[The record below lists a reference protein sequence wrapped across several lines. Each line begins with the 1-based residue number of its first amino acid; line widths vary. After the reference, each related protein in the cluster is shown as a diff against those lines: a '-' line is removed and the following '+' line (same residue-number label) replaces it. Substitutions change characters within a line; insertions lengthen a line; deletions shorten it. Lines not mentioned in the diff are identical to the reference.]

1 MDQSVHLNNCCP
13 SRLRRVWQKRKCSVK
28 NGFLTIWH
36 GTVRCHFDSSA
47 LLPSPAPSYCMS
59 KKSVSYCFQ
68 RGNTRSDFSVSVI
81 CVLIVS
87 FLLFPPFILKFLHEE
102 SNGQSGQSL
111 QQRKRKRRR
120 RSIRKRMSERR
131 VLGRRGRCLLIC
143 TASALIGHLLPVRN
157 DANLQSD
164 SWH

>member
-1 MDQSVHLNNCCP
+1 MAEEEVLGEERVPHHLA
-13 SRLRRVWQKRKCSVK
+13 RHGKMTLGLLRPP
-28 NGFLTIWH
+28 
-36 GTVRCHFDSSA
+36 TVSSA
-47 LLPSPAPSYCMS
+47 LLPACQKRASHIVINGATQ
-59 KKSVSYCFQ
+59 K
-68 RGNTRSDFSVSVI
+68 SDFSVSVI

-120 RSIRKRMSERR
+120 RRSIRKRMSERR

-143 TASALIGHLLPVRN
+143 TASALIGHQLPVRN